1 MQSKVIVLLAL
12 VILLSL
18 LVFPVFSDEEES
30 GILSGQP
37 EPWHDNGALNIGPS
51 ESIGPPVEGPGAPDG
66 LGESIGPP
74 FVPWFGIILGD
85 ENEFF
90 LLMPGWFMNWPWEQ
104 APGEPMGPPGT
115 PAVGPDKP
123 KDPPNDRSEAPAV
136 RPAEPWDSP
145 EDWNVIPAPA
155 ESFPKDE
162 IGASAISELL
172 VLLGDEPGA
181 SAISDLLDILGEVP
195 DAPAPALNVT

>member
-12 VILLSL
+12 VVLLSL

-37 EPWHDNGALNIGPS
+37 EPWYDNGDLNIGPS
-51 ESIGPPVEGPGAPDG
+51 
-66 LGESIGPP
+66 ESIGPP

-85 ENEFF
+85 ENDFF

-104 APGEPMGPPGT
+104 APDKPMGPPDRPGAQ
-115 PAVGPDKP
+115 AVGPDKP
-123 KDPPNDRSEAPAV
+123 MDPLKDRPGAQAV

-145 EDWNVIPAPA
+145 EDWDVIPAPA

-162 IGASAISELL
+162 IGASTIGELL

>member
-51 ESIGPPVEGPGAPDG
+51 
-66 LGESIGPP
+66 ESIGPP

-195 DAPAPALNVT
+195 DVPAPALNVT